1 MWDKLGFKENPYSTK
16 PLRVAEDDVELLIG
30 RTDEGIE
37 FATTLE
43 SSHNGVV
50 IISGVPGV
58 GKTSFLNI
66 QMYLLERKRL
76 GFGPKVI
83 AARHLCPIQT
93 DDSARD
99 IALRAL
105 NSLLRSIALYC
116 STYNQAIPKNIA
128 RIVDW
133 VNQKGITKGVQG
145 GLSLF
150 GFGGNIGY
158 ETELP
163 PVSEISF
170 ETIIDLINTVTVES
184 LKNFEASSLI
194 IVLDNIENL
203 EEANLKATLMA
214 FRDTLFSID
223 NLYWVIIGQS
233 GLGSLI
239 QTLDQRVHQRI
250 TSSIELSSI
259 SASEL
264 KSAIDKRISKF
275 HKAQVGHSPISEA
288 IYRKLYSCSNG
299 EIRFV
304 FKYCS
309 EICIAFAQSVRK
321 DLDKLNTNS
330 KVDWEKHIGDHM
342 VNNEFKDT
350 MSNIYLKMIVKK
362 EVDGLNLRPKEKDI
376 LHKIGELKEARS
388 KDHKEFGVKTMQD
401 FSSNYL
407 IRFASQGLLLKRQ
420 QGRGVHYELRGLAL
434 LAKEFELLNDG
445 RLSNSSS

>member
-30 RTDEGIE
+30 RNDEGIE
-37 FATTLE
+37 LATTLE
-43 SSHNGVV
+43 SSHNGV
-50 IISGVPGV
+50 IILSGVPGV

-83 AARHLCPIQT
+83 AARHLCPIQST
-93 DDSARD
+93 DSTKE

-105 NSLLRSIALYC
+105 DSVLRSINMYC
-116 STYNQAIPKNIA
+116 MEYNQSIPKSIE
-128 RIVDW
+128 RIMEW
-133 VNQKGITKGVQG
+133 VNQRGLTKGLQAG
-145 GLSLF
+145 ISLF

-163 PVSEISF
+163 AISDISF
-170 ETIIDLINTVTVES
+170 EKIIDLINTVTIEALKS
-184 LKNFEASSLI
+184 LEATSLI

-203 EEANLKATLMA
+203 EEADLKSTLMA

-239 QTLDQRVHQRI
+239 QTLDQRVFQRI

-264 KSAIDKRISKF
+264 KVAIDRRVSKF
-275 HKAQVGHSPISEA
+275 HKARVGHSPVSES
-288 IYRKLYSCSNG
+288 IYRKLYNSSNG

-309 EICIAFAQSVRK
+309 EICIAFAQIVRK
-321 DLDKLNTNS
+321 ELDKIKSSSN
-330 KVDWEKHIGDHM
+330 VDWETHIGNHM

-362 EVDGLNLRPKEKDI
+362 ELEGLNLRPKEKEI
-376 LHKIGELKEARS
+376 LSNIGDLKEARS
-388 KDHKEFGVKTMQD
+388 KDHKDFGVKTMQD

-407 IRFASQGLLLKRQ
+407 ARFANQGLLLKRQ
-420 QGRGVHYELRGLAL
+420 QGRGVHYELRGLTL
-434 LAKEFELLNDG
+434 LAKEFDLLID
-445 RLSNSSS
+445 